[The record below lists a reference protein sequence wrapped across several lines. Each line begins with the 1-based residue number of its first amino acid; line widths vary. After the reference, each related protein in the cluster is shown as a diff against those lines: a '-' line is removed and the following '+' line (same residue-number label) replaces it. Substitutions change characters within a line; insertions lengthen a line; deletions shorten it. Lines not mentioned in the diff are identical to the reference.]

1 MGMPDVVYNGI
12 RNISWYCCQCGLPN
26 ISPSRFDSTIY
37 ESSNSFTILSDTMH
51 SDIIFS
57 NPAATSSP
65 TKSTEHHLQP
75 QKRKD
80 LTMRIVVVN
89 CQSIKSDGK
98 PSQLRNL
105 VSSIQADIV
114 IGTESWLSPTIRD
127 VEVFPEGFKAYRRDR
142 TDGKGGGVFLLI
154 SKKYDSS
161 EPEELKVSPQD
172 DIELVWVNIKTLGSN
187 DLYIGSA
194 KGSQISEK
202 Y

>member
-1 MGMPDVVYNGI
+1 
-12 RNISWYCCQCGLPN
+12 
-26 ISPSRFDSTIY
+26 
-37 ESSNSFTILSDTMH
+37 
-51 SDIIFS
+51 
-57 NPAATSSP
+57 
-65 TKSTEHHLQP
+65 
-75 QKRKD
+75 
-80 LTMRIVVVN
+80 MRIVVVN
-89 CQSIKSDGK
+89 CQSIKSDGI

-114 IGTESWLSPTIRD
+114 IGTESWLNPAIRD
-127 VEVFPEGFKAYRRDR
+127 VEVFPEGFRAYRRDR
-142 TDGKGGGVFLLI
+142 TDGKGGVVFLLI